1 LRRSNR
7 PGFGFPDTKE
17 LSMLLF
23 GCGAPPLVVG
33 ALGAGALAGAMLF
46 GAVGAAMADPSDP
59 APAPPGCS
67 AADLAQVSSGV
78 AAATSDYLFAHP
90 DVNDY
95 FTSLKGQGRVDAR
108 ADLQDYMD
116 AHPQTHQDLAGI
128 RQPLTDFQN
137 RCGLAAD

>member
-1 LRRSNR
+1 LVHPLTETRRPTLAHTSAR
-7 PGFGFPDTKE
+7 ADD
-17 LSMLLF
+17 S
-23 GCGAPPLVVG
+23 CVV
-33 ALGAGALAGAMLF
+33 AKPGAMLF
-46 GAVGAAMADPSDP
+46 GAVGPAMADPGDP

-67 AADLAQVSSGV
+67 AADLARVSSGV

-95 FTSLKGQGRVDAR
+95 FTGLKGQGRVDAR

-116 AHPQTHQDLAGI
+116 AHPQTHQDLAAI
-128 RQPLTDFQN
+128 RQPLTDMQN